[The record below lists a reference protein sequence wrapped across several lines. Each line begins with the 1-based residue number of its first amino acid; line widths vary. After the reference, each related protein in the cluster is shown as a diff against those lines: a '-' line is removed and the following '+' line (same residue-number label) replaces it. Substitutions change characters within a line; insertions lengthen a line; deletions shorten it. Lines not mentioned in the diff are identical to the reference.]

1 MDTFITDGAPYWGWW
16 VLGFLLLIAEILTP
30 GTFFLWIGF
39 AAFVTGVAAWLVP
52 ALSWSAEIVL
62 FALLA
67 LAAVGLWFRYR
78 PLTRHDA
85 EDNGLNQ
92 RGRHLVGREMTLVAD
107 IVNGIG
113 QGRLDD
119 TVWRVAGPPLAAGS
133 VVRVVGADGA
143 TLKVEPV
150 AVAAGPAGGA
160 H

>member
-1 MDTFITDGAPYWGWW
+1 MDTFLTDGAPYWGWW
-16 VLGFLLLIAEILTP
+16 VLGFLLLIVEILTP
-30 GTFFLWIGF
+30 GAFFLWIGL
-39 AAFVTGVAAWLVP
+39 AAFVTGVAAWLAP
-52 ALSWSAEIVL
+52 QLSWTVEIVI
-62 FALLA
+62 FALLS
-67 LAAVGLWFRYR
+67 LAAVGLWFRFK

-92 RGRHLVGREMTLVAD
+92 RGRHLVGREMTLVTD

-119 TVWRVAGPPLAAGS
+119 TVWRVAGPKLAAGT

-143 TLKVEPV
+143 TLKVEPCTET
-150 AVAAGPAGGA
+150 A